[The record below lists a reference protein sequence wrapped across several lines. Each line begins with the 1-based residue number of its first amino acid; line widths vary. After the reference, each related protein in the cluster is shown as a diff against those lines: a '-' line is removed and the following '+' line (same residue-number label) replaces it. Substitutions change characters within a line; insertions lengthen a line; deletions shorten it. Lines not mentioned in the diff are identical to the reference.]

1 MIIFGTRGVTS
12 TSGQGSFHCPACG
25 GQRPYAAKRMRRFF
39 TLYFIPLIPLDVIQE
54 WVECGRCGGT
64 YKSEVLR
71 QNPQVQ
77 RDAVQA
83 RQNAV
88 RAAVMV
94 AARRLLAVAAG
105 PAPGPEVREAARRAH
120 ETLFG
125 EGWPDDELSAELGRA
140 AGDAA
145 LEPLG
150 RITGDLN
157 TAGKEAM
164 LTEAV
169 RVASMGGALDP
180 AMSVTLGRAAEAL
193 GVSEAHWRGIA
204 GAPAAQA

>member
-12 TSGQGSFHCPACG
+12 TSGKGNFLCPACG
-25 GQRPYAAKRMRRFF
+25 AERPYAAKRMRRFF

-71 QNPQVQ
+71 QNPQAH

-105 PAPGPEVREAARRAH
+105 PAPGPELREAARRAH

-125 EGWPDDELSAELGRA
+125 EDWPEDELSAELGRA
-140 AGDAA
+140 AGPAA
-145 LEPLG
+145 LEPFG
-150 RITGDLN
+150 RIAGDLN

-169 RVASMGGALDP
+169 RVATLGGALDP
-180 AMSVTLGRAAEAL
+180 AVAVTLGRAAEAL

-204 GAPAAQA
+204 GTPAAQA